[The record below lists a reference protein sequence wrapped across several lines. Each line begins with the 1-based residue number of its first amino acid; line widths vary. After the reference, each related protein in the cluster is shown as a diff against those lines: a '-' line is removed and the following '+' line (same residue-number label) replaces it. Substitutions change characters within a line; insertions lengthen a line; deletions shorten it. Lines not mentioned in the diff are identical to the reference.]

1 MREEWLNR
9 IALTWG
15 NRTRQR
21 QLRRLLDQY
30 PTAVDAA
37 AHHPEWLSREAMV
50 FAERELAFVEK
61 HGIQLYYYKDANYPY
76 RLAQCVDAPLLM
88 YAKGNVNVDTKHV
101 VSVVG
106 TRIPSERGKDWC
118 RRLVL
123 DLAAKVPDLTIISGL
138 AYGIDVVAHKA
149 ALEAGVPTVI
159 IPAHGLDRIYPSV
172 HRQVAVQALDKG
184 GILTEYACGTEP
196 ERFNFVARNRI
207 VAGLADALVVVE
219 SKKKGGSLI
228 TAEMAIDYGR
238 DVFAMPG
245 RLDDVCSAGCNDLIK
260 RNKAQ
265 LIETADDL
273 IAAMQWEEVKR
284 EVVQTTM
291 VEMLANLSP
300 TQERLVALLREA
312 EGGLHINQIVMET
325 ELSYG
330 TVSAELV
337 MLELEDIVKSMPGGM
352 WRIKNDVFVCII
364 EKKVVPLQ
372 RIVYVT

>member
-21 QLRRLLDQY
+21 QLRKLLDEY
-30 PTAVDAA
+30 PTAVEAA
-37 AHHPEWLSREAMV
+37 ARHPEWLSREALA
-50 FAERELAFVEK
+50 FAEKELAFVEK
-61 HGIQLYYYKDANYPY
+61 HGIGLYYYKDANYPY

-101 VSVVG
+101 LSIVG
-106 TRIPSERGKDWC
+106 TRMPSERGKDWC

-123 DLAAKVPDLTIISGL
+123 DLAAKVPDLTIVSGL

-149 ALEAGVPTVI
+149 ALEAGIPTVI

-228 TAEMAIDYGR
+228 TADMAIDYGR
-238 DVFAMPG
+238 DVFALPG
-245 RLDDVCSAGCNDLIK
+245 RSDDECSAGCNDLIK
-260 RNKAQ
+260 RNRAQ
-265 LIETADDL
+265 LIENADDL
-273 IAAMQWEEVKR
+273 IAAMQWEEVKSK
-284 EVVQTTM
+284 VVQTTM
-291 VEMLANLSP
+291 LEMLANLSP
-300 TQERLVALLREA
+300 TQERLVALLREV
-312 EGGLHINQIVMET
+312 EYGLHINQIVMET
-325 ELSYG
+325 QMSYG
-330 TVSAELV
+330 AVSADLV

-352 WRIKNDVFVCII
+352 WRIK
-364 EKKVVPLQ
+364 K
-372 RIVYVT
+372 

>member
-30 PTAVDAA
+30 PTAVEAA
-37 AHHPEWLSREAMV
+37 ARHPEWLSRESLA
-50 FAERELAFVEK
+50 FAEKELAFVEK
-61 HGIQLYYYKDANYPY
+61 HGIGLYYYKDANYPY

-159 IPAHGLDRIYPSV
+159 IPAHGLDRIYPAV

-260 RNKAQ
+260 HNKAQ
-265 LIETADDL
+265 LIEAADDL

-312 EGGLHINQIVMET
+312 EDGLHINQIVMET
-325 ELSYG
+325 QLSYG

-352 WRIKNDVFVCII
+352 WRIK
-364 EKKVVPLQ
+364 K
-372 RIVYVT
+372 

>member
-21 QLRRLLDQY
+21 QLRKLLDEY
-30 PTAVDAA
+30 PTAVEAA
-37 AHHPEWLSREAMV
+37 ARHSEWLSRESLA
-50 FAERELAFVEK
+50 FAEKELAFVEK
-61 HGIQLYYYKDANYPY
+61 HGIGLYYYKDANYPY

-101 VSVVG
+101 LSIVG
-106 TRIPSERGKDWC
+106 TRMPSERGKDWC

-123 DLAAKVPDLTIISGL
+123 DLAAKVPDLTIVSGL

-159 IPAHGLDRIYPSV
+159 IPAHGLDRIYPAV

-265 LIETADDL
+265 LIEAADDL

-312 EGGLHINQIVMET
+312 EDGLHINQIVMET
-325 ELSYG
+325 QLSYG

-352 WRIKNDVFVCII
+352 WRIK
-364 EKKVVPLQ
+364 K
-372 RIVYVT
+372 

>member
-21 QLRRLLDQY
+21 QLRKLLDEY
-30 PTAVDAA
+30 PTAVEAA
-37 AHHPEWLSREAMV
+37 ARHPEWLSREALA
-50 FAERELAFVEK
+50 FAEKELAFVEK
-61 HGIQLYYYKDANYPY
+61 HGIGLYYYKDANYPY

-101 VSVVG
+101 LSIVG
-106 TRIPSERGKDWC
+106 TRMPSERGKDWC

-123 DLAAKVPDLTIISGL
+123 DLAAKVPDLTIVSGL

-149 ALEAGVPTVI
+149 ALEAGIPTVI

-172 HRQVAVQALDKG
+172 HRQVAVQSLDKG

-207 VAGLADALVVVE
+207 VAGLADAVVVVE

-228 TAEMAIDYGR
+228 TADMAIDYGR
-238 DVFAMPG
+238 DVFALPG
-245 RLDDVCSAGCNDLIK
+245 RSDDECSAGCNDLIK
-260 RNKAQ
+260 RNRAQ
-265 LIETADDL
+265 LMENADDL
-273 IAAMQWEEVKR
+273 IAAMQWEEVKSK
-284 EVVQTTM
+284 VVQTTM
-291 VEMLANLSP
+291 LEMLANLSP

-312 EGGLHINQIVMET
+312 EEGLHINQIVMET
-325 ELSYG
+325 QMSYG
-330 TVSAELV
+330 AVSADLV

-352 WRIKNDVFVCII
+352 WRIK
-364 EKKVVPLQ
+364 K
-372 RIVYVT
+372 

>member
-21 QLRRLLDQY
+21 QLRKLLDEY
-30 PTAVDAA
+30 PTAVEAA
-37 AHHPEWLSREAMV
+37 ARHPEWLSREALA
-50 FAERELAFVEK
+50 FAEKELAFVEK
-61 HGIQLYYYKDANYPY
+61 HGIGLYYYKDANYPY

-101 VSVVG
+101 LSIVG
-106 TRIPSERGKDWC
+106 TRMPSERGKDWC

-123 DLAAKVPDLTIISGL
+123 DLAAKVPDLTIVSGL

-149 ALEAGVPTVI
+149 ALEAGIPTVI

-172 HRQVAVQALDKG
+172 HRQVAVQSLDKG

-207 VAGLADALVVVE
+207 VAGLADAVVVVE

-228 TAEMAIDYGR
+228 TADMAIDYGR
-238 DVFAMPG
+238 DVFALPG
-245 RLDDVCSAGCNDLIK
+245 RSDDECSAGCNDLIK
-260 RNKAQ
+260 RNRAQ
-265 LIETADDL
+265 LIENADDL
-273 IAAMQWEEVKR
+273 IAAMQWEEVKSK
-284 EVVQTTM
+284 VVQTTM
-291 VEMLANLSP
+291 LEMLANLSP
-300 TQERLVALLREA
+300 TQERLVALLREV
-312 EGGLHINQIVMET
+312 EDGLHINQIVMET
-325 ELSYG
+325 QMSYG
-330 TVSAELV
+330 AVSADLV

-352 WRIKNDVFVCII
+352 WRIK
-364 EKKVVPLQ
+364 K
-372 RIVYVT
+372 

>member
-21 QLRRLLDQY
+21 QLRKLLDEY
-30 PTAVDAA
+30 PTAVEAA
-37 AHHPEWLSREAMV
+37 ARHPEWLSREALA
-50 FAERELAFVEK
+50 FAEKELAFVEK
-61 HGIQLYYYKDANYPY
+61 HGIGLYYYKDANYPY

-101 VSVVG
+101 LSIVG
-106 TRIPSERGKDWC
+106 TRMPSERGKDWC

-123 DLAAKVPDLTIISGL
+123 DLAAKVPDLTIVSGL

-149 ALEAGVPTVI
+149 ALEAGIPTVI

-172 HRQVAVQALDKG
+172 HRQVAVQSLDKG

-228 TAEMAIDYGR
+228 TADMAIDYGR
-238 DVFAMPG
+238 DVFALPG
-245 RLDDVCSAGCNDLIK
+245 RSDDECSAGCNDLIK
-260 RNKAQ
+260 RNRAQ
-265 LIETADDL
+265 LIENADDL
-273 IAAMQWEEVKR
+273 IAVMQWEEVKSK
-284 EVVQTTM
+284 VVQTTM
-291 VEMLANLSP
+291 LEMLANLSP
-300 TQERLVALLREA
+300 TQERLVALLREV
-312 EGGLHINQIVMET
+312 EYGLHINQIVMET
-325 ELSYG
+325 QMSYG
-330 TVSAELV
+330 AVSAELV

-352 WRIKNDVFVCII
+352 WRIK
-364 EKKVVPLQ
+364 K
-372 RIVYVT
+372 

>member
-21 QLRRLLDQY
+21 QLRKLLDEY
-30 PTAVDAA
+30 PTAVEAVA
-37 AHHPEWLSREAMV
+37 RHSEWLSREALA
-50 FAERELAFVEK
+50 FAEKELAFVEK
-61 HGIQLYYYKDANYPY
+61 HGIGLYYYKDANYPY

-101 VSVVG
+101 LSIVG
-106 TRIPSERGKDWC
+106 TRMPSERGKDWC

-123 DLAAKVPDLTIISGL
+123 DLAAKVPDLTIVSGL

-149 ALEAGVPTVI
+149 ALEAGIPTVI

-172 HRQVAVQALDKG
+172 HRQVAVQSLDKG

-207 VAGLADALVVVE
+207 VAGLADAVVVVE

-228 TAEMAIDYGR
+228 TADMAIDYGR
-238 DVFAMPG
+238 DVFALPG
-245 RLDDVCSAGCNDLIK
+245 RSDDECSAGCNDLIK
-260 RNKAQ
+260 RNRAQ
-265 LIETADDL
+265 LIENADDL
-273 IAAMQWEEVKR
+273 IAAMQWEEVKSK
-284 EVVQTTM
+284 VVQTTM

-300 TQERLVALLREA
+300 TQERLVSLLREA
-312 EGGLHINQIVMET
+312 EEGLHINQIVMET
-325 ELSYG
+325 QMSYG
-330 TVSAELV
+330 AVSADLV

-352 WRIKNDVFVCII
+352 WRIK
-364 EKKVVPLQ
+364 K
-372 RIVYVT
+372 